1 VRLSNGRTMKR
12 LERLEQPLNRVNA
25 PMTIRIAIVIIL
37 VALSG
42 YCFGAGPPNAAF
54 AADSIAQRSKNSDPR
69 GLQRNVKFSGEVL
82 KGRSFERQVGANL
95 FFRLVPEEL
104 GWSISVGSKAVR
116 ENFCSVVTPP
126 YRGMNALHIEG
137 WHFRNS
143 DNSRPN
149 EPGPKNVH
157 APQELREFYF
167 VLNDPDYRR
176 AFDALQILLWPYSY
190 SKQQIDAAE
199 GAHAKLRKGSGK
211 LMIRD
216 LKLKALEPGERAGI
230 DRMAFDVELIFP

>member
-1 VRLSNGRTMKR
+1 VFVKR
-12 LERLEQPLNRVNA
+12 INA

-42 YCFGAGPPNAAF
+42 YFFGARPSNAAF
-54 AADSIAQRSKNSDPR
+54 AADSIAQRSKNSDTR
-69 GLQRNVKFSGEVL
+69 GIERNVRFSGEVL

-95 FFRLVPEEL
+95 FFRLVPDEL
-104 GWSISVGSKAVR
+104 GWSISVGSKTAQD
-116 ENFCSVVTPP
+116 NFCSVVTSP

-143 DNSRPN
+143 DNSGPN
-149 EPGPKNVH
+149 EPGPKNVN

-167 VLNDPDYRR
+167 VLNEPDYRR
-176 AFDALQILLWPYSY
+176 AFDTLQILLWPYSY

-199 GAHAKLRKGSGK
+199 GAHAKVRKGRGK

-216 LKLKALEPGERAGI
+216 LKLNALEPGERAGI
-230 DRMAFDVELIFP
+230 DRMAFDVELTFP